1 MCVVGCVCVCVC
13 VLCGREG
20 LCKVRGCG
28 MWYICRC
35 GMTEGS
41 VGCVYVQGCVWR
53 CVMG

>member
-1 MCVVGCVCVCVC
+1 MC

-35 GMTEGS
+35 GMSEGS
-41 VGCVYVQGCVWR
+41 VGGVCVQGCVWR
-53 CVMG
+53 CV